1 MCEMLLFSP
10 FPALPA
16 FVFCCFHQC
25 CHGSPK
31 IRLGLRKHLLLSTGG
46 AHFLLP
52 LWKPPASAGL
62 RIRCFPQ
69 PLSGSRYQKQKQIKA
84 IAGNAGEWCQP
95 LFSDLSPWGLF
106 HSCKLPQSTP
116 ARVLGCQWELSVYLK
131 KNLLLHSQL
140 PIYVQSWAVVPSDMT
155 YLFIF

>member
-1 MCEMLLFSP
+1 MWNAPLFTFSCLACFCVLLFPPVLPWLTENQAGFEKTFASLHRGSSFSP
-10 FPALPA
+10 TP
-16 FVFCCFHQC
+16 
-25 CHGSPK
+25 
-31 IRLGLRKHLLLSTGG
+31 LG
-46 AHFLLP
+46 
-52 LWKPPASAGL
+52 KPPASAGL